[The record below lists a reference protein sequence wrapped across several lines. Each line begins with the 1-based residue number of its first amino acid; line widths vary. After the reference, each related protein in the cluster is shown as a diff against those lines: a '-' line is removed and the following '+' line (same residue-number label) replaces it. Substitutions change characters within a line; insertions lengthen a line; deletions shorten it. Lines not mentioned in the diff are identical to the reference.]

1 MRDSQWRR
9 EQTIELLTDSGDD
22 DDLAILEAMSWLK
35 QGETLRAMG
44 AVEESTVGTE
54 RTELPSVSAP
64 PKVAAKTTE
73 KKKKKKKKEKIN
85 ATKGPFGGGDS
96 EEEHEEEGDDQS
108 TTNEA
113 SAVQWQSVLIRS
125 LRRGL
130 QAHLLLG
137 SAGNG
142 REVARKEGAAAA
154 ATTTAS
160 TSDTTARAENAMSV
174 DLETSKVE
182 PRDAQAARY
191 RSATRAGALLL
202 VDGEKEEQEG
212 DEEAQ
217 PHDPASLHA
226 PSFSSMSTS
235 APTPATRNMAGVAY
249 AARGEFEAAQA
260 CFQDAFRLASSS
272 VASKGWHALEPV
284 YNLAALYWAT
294 GALQNISRSNRTDEL
309 VLCEA
314 LVRTYDEGQRRVH
327 PAHYDGDAL
336 VTAVLELC

>member
-1 MRDSQWRR
+1 M
-9 EQTIELLTDSGDD
+9 
-22 DDLAILEAMSWLK
+22 
-35 QGETLRAMG
+35 
-44 AVEESTVGTE
+44 
-54 RTELPSVSAP
+54 SAP

-142 REVARKEGAAAA
+142 REVARKGEAAAVA
-154 ATTTAS
+154 ATTTASS
-160 TSDTTARAENAMSV
+160 TSDTTARGPENAMSV

-212 DEEAQ
+212 EEEAQ
-217 PHDPASLHA
+217 PHDPASLRAPLFVHVHVGSHA
-226 PSFSSMSTS
+226 RDPKHGGGSV
-235 APTPATRNMAGVAY
+235 RGAGRV
-249 AARGEFEAAQA
+249 RGRSGLLPRRVSLSLVLSRLQ
-260 CFQDAFRLASSS
+260 RLAC
-272 VASKGWHALEPV
+272 V
-284 YNLAALYWAT
+284 
-294 GALQNISRSNRTDEL
+294 GA
-309 VLCEA
+309 
-314 LVRTYDEGQRRVH
+314 RV
-327 PAHYDGDAL
+327 
-336 VTAVLELC
+336 